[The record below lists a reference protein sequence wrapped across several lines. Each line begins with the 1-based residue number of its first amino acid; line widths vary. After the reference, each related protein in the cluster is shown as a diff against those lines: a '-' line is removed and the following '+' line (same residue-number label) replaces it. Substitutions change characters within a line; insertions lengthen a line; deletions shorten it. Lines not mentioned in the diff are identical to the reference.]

1 MFLKKDTGRTILI
14 GPFIDDTDGKT
25 AETGLASSP
34 GSIDIDLYKGAATS
48 VTTSITATTS
58 GGSNDIAHV
67 ANGYYSLELTAAN
80 VDTCGELKI
89 TANIAGSLPVWHNFQ
104 IVEET
109 VYDALFG
116 DVSGAGL
123 QVNVTQIEGSD
134 ATDQIN
140 AACDASIV
148 TYNLDHLMAAAVAS
162 NADMTAEVVDGSVLS
177 NILTKTGDTS
187 DYAYATDS
195 LEALGE
201 NAAAIL
207 TDTAEIGS
215 AGAGLTAVPWNAA
228 WDAEVQSECTDALN
242 AYDPPTKAEMDAM
255 WTTGLTESY
264 AANGAEPTPAQFL
277 FMIWSCMS
285 DFGISSTTI
294 TSKKLDDSTAMIW
307 TIDSATDPTARNRTS

>member
-1 MFLKKDTGRTILI
+1 MFLKKDTARTILI

-123 QVNVTQIEGSD
+123 QVNVTQVSGDSTAADNMELMFDGTGYAGGTTKLNVNTTQIEGSD

-140 AACDASIV
+140 AACDA
-148 TYNLDHLMAAAVAS
+148 AF
-162 NADMTAEVVDGSVLS
+162 
-177 NILTKTGDTS
+177 S
-187 DYAYATDS
+187 D
-195 LEALGE
+195 
-201 NAAAIL
+201 
-207 TDTAEIGS
+207 
-215 AGAGLTAVPWNAA
+215 
-228 WDAEVQSECTDALN
+228 
-242 AYDPPTKAEMDAM
+242 YDPPTKAEMDAM
-255 WTTGLTESY
+255 WTTALTESY
-264 AANGAEPTPAQFL
+264 ADKGVAPTPAQFL

-285 DFGISSTTI
+285 DFSISSTTI
-294 TSKKLDDSTAMIW
+294 ASRKIDGSTAAEMEW
-307 TIDSATDPTARNRTS
+307 TIDDATNPTSRTRSD